1 MRRVLNIITAL
12 ATALVLLS
20 GSIAMPIL
28 IRPFYYAHI
37 EPLNLEEKSG
47 LTSEEIVQA
56 YDEVLDYCTG
66 KSESFSAGV
75 LKFSEDGAS
84 HFADCRKLFILD
96 FEIFGASA
104 AVLAVCA
111 VLRRRI
117 RSERRTGRGPAFF
130 GAVGMSAALC
140 ITGALAALNF
150 DKAFVVFHSIF
161 FPGKTNWVF
170 YTDADPVILI
180 MPEVFFRNCALLILG
195 TLVAASAA
203 IIVADLKK
211 KN

>member
-1 MRRVLNIITAL
+1 MKRVLNIITAL
-12 ATALVLLS
+12 TTALVLLS

-37 EPLNLEEKSG
+37 EPLILEEKSG
-47 LTSEEIVQA
+47 LTREEIVQA

-75 LKFSEDGAS
+75 LRFSEDGAS

-96 FEIFGASA
+96 FAIFGVSA

-111 VLRRRI
+111 IMRRRI
-117 RSERRTGRGPAFF
+117 GAGRRTGRGPAFY
-130 GAVGMSAALC
+130 GAVGTSAALC
-140 ITGALAALNF
+140 ITGVLAALDF
-150 DKAFVVFHSIF
+150 DKAFVIFHSVF